1 MINQNPQPTDNG
13 GSLESQYSLP
23 YPALPPDSILFL
35 QNRGCRA
42 QDWSRV
48 HIHPLADLS
57 LINDVEFEGDVT
69 IGMLNSAKWR
79 GCGISYAVICDSV
92 IGDGVRIRDIHGRI
106 SGALIEDEAVIENC
120 SQILFD
126 RQPLCGVGLRI
137 AVLDET
143 GSREVMIYPG
153 LSAQSAMLMARAK
166 RVNAEEIY
174 MQTQDYIDHLH
185 LVPRIGRKAVIR
197 DCGKLHNVHVDPYV
211 TVEGARSLTNG
222 SIFNNVPETSEPLAY
237 IGAGTDADGFIIE
250 DGSVESGALLRN
262 CFVGQGVRL
271 EKGFTA
277 HDSLFFAN
285 CVMENGEA
293 CALFAGPYTVSVH
306 KATLLIGCQTSFMNA
321 GSCTNQSNHMYKL
334 GPIHWG
340 VLERGVKSSSGS
352 YLMLGANIG
361 AFSLLMGSHKTH
373 PDSKEFPFSY
383 LFGDPQG
390 ATVVVPAVMLRSC
403 GLLRDELK
411 WPDRD
416 RRVKAGVPLRDRII
430 FDVLNPV
437 TVNAMIDALS
447 VIRPM
452 LSRPADDDRYHR
464 YKGMKLSRAS
474 LDRAM
479 KLYYLG
485 IMKYL
490 AKIFFPDG
498 TVPEDWHFPDPPGS
512 EEERERD
519 AAIWTDLAGQPMPRP
534 VMREGLHAES
544 VTAREEVF
552 DKAFADYRE
561 MELRWIA
568 ARFPEQLRPD
578 AQEILQGAAELNR
591 IIELDRATYRD
602 SISAESA
609 MLAL

>member
-1 MINQNPQPTDNG
+1 M
-13 GSLESQYSLP
+13 
-23 YPALPPDSILFL
+23 
-35 QNRGCRA
+35 A

-48 HIHPLADLS
+48 SIRPGCDLS
-57 LINDVEFEGDVT
+57 LIRDTEFAGDVS
-69 IGMLNSAKWR
+69 IGRLDRRSHPR
-79 GCGISYAVICDSV
+79 CGIRNACIEDSA
-92 IGDGVRIRDIHGRI
+92 IGDGVRIRNIRSAITGATVEDEATIEDCGRI
-106 SGALIEDEAVIENC
+106 SY
-120 SQILFD
+120 D
-126 RQPLCGVGLRI
+126 RQPLCGVGMRV

-166 RVNAEEIY
+166 RINAEEIY
-174 MQTQDYIDHLH
+174 TQTQDYIDSLHLH
-185 LVPRIGRKAVIR
+185 PRIGRGAVIR
-197 DCGKLHNVHVDPYV
+197 GCGFMHNVHVDPRV
-211 TVEGARSLTNG
+211 TIEGARALRDG
-222 SIFNNVPETSEPLAY
+222 SIFNNAPEEATPIAF
-237 IGAGTDADGFIIE
+237 IGAGVDAEGFIIE
-250 DGSVESGALLRN
+250 DGRVESGVILRH

-285 CVMENGEA
+285 CTMENGEA

-306 KATLLIGCQTSFMNA
+306 KGTLLIGCQTSFMNA
-321 GSCTNQSNHMYKL
+321 GSSTNQSNHMYKL
-334 GPIHWG
+334 GPVHWG
-340 VLERGVKSSSGS
+340 VLERGVKTSSGS

-361 AFSLLMGSHKTH
+361 AFSLLMGQHKTH

-416 RRVKAGVPLRDRII
+416 RRARAGVPLRDRVI

-437 TVNAMIDALS
+437 TVNAMIDAIET
-447 VIRPM
+447 IRPM

-474 LDRAM
+474 LERAM
-479 KLYYLG
+479 KLYHLG
-485 IMKYL
+485 VMKYL
-490 AKIFFPDG
+490 AKTFFPTG
-498 TVPEDWHFPDPPGS
+498 KAAEEWEFPPLPSD
-512 EEERERD
+512 EEQIERD
-519 AAIWTDLAGQPMPRP
+519 SGIWTDLAGQPMPRR

-544 VTAREEVF
+544 VEEREGIF
-552 DKAFADYRE
+552 DKAFADYRQLE
-561 MELRWIA
+561 MRWIA
-568 ARFPEQLRPD
+568 ARFPERLRPT
-578 AQEILQGAAELNR
+578 AEEILRGAADFDR
-591 IIELDRATYRD
+591 IVETDRTTYRD
-602 SISAESA
+602 SLSAESA